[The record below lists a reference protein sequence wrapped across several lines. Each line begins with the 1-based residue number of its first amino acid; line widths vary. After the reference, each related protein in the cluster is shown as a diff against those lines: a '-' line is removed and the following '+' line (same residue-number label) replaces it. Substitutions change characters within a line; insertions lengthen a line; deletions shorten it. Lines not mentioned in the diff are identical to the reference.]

1 MKFTD
6 IFIKRP
12 VLSLVLTL
20 CLILV
25 GFQSGIELSLRQYPA
40 IEKSVIYVNATY
52 PGASA
57 RTVQGFVTSPLQKK
71 IAAAKGVDYVTSES
85 MPGQS
90 EIKAHVRLGKNST
103 EVLAEIVTKVN
114 EARAAFGSRGPSG
127 D

>member
-20 CLILV
+20 FLILV
-25 GFQSGIELSLRQYPA
+25 GVQSGIELSLRQYPA
-40 IEKSVIYVNATY
+40 IEKSVIYVKATY

-71 IAAAKGVDYVTSES
+71 SREQKESTTSLPRAL
-85 MPGQS
+85 PGNP
-90 EIKAHVRLGKNST
+90 K
-103 EVLAEIVTKVN
+103 
-114 EARAAFGSRGPSG
+114 
-127 D
+127 